1 MSNPPDH
8 DPSDL
13 PDHEPATAELPVL
26 NVGDHVVDREDRDP
40 VLLVVA
46 TPLQRAAS
54 KQIGADGTTVAD
66 VNPEYPEADHVIEVI
81 YARRTVADVGTTKR
95 FAFPRSRLERVVA
108 AHRGREGSA

>member
-46 TPLQRAAS
+46 TPFQRAANFT
-54 KQIGADGTTVAD
+54 IGGGETTVAD
-66 VNPEYPEADHVIEVI
+66 VNADYPETDPVIEVI
-81 YARRTVADVGTTKR
+81 YAARTTADVETEKR

-108 AHRGREGSA
+108 AHRGRKGDQ